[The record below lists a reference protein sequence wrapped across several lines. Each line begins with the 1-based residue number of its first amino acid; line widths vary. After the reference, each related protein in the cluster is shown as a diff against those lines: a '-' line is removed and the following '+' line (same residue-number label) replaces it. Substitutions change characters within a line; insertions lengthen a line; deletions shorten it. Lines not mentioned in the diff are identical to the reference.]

1 MEGECDEEGCRV
13 DGDAGDAEEGPHLM
27 DKEGGEDVECEDGEK
42 DLWKCEA
49 EEEGC
54 RCIIIVVV

>member
-27 DKEGGEDVECEDGEK
+27 DKEGSEDVECEDG
-42 DLWKCEA
+42 
-49 EEEGC
+49 
-54 RCIIIVVV
+54 